1 MYLQDFGTS
10 LDIRTVYYNLAIETA
25 GTQQRR
31 IQNIRTVGCGNHNDA
46 FVSAETVHLNQ

>member
-10 LDIRTVYYNLAIETA
+10 LDIRTVYYNLAVKTA

-31 IQNIRTVGCGNHNDA
+31 VQNIRTVGCGNHNDA
-46 FVSAETVHLNQ
+46 FVSTETVHLNQ

>member
-10 LDIRTVYYNLAIETA
+10 LDIRTVYYNLAVETA

-31 IQNIRTVGCGNHNDA
+31 VQNIRTVGCSNHNDA
-46 FVSAETVHLNQ
+46 FVSTEAVHLNQ